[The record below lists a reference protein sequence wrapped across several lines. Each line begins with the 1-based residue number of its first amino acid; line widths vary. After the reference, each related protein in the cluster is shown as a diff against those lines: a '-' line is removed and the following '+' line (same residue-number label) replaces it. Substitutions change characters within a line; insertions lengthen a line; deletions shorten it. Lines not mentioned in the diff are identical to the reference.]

1 MKKLSVLALLSVIAA
16 PAFATDDVVAENVM
30 EAPVTETAVVPQL
43 TDEEKLKLKQEFKD
57 EIKAELRQ
65 EYQDEKHRREIA
77 FPNGV
82 QIGVGASF
90 TSGLN
95 GFVGYANKDFDSFW
109 AKRFGVRFDFATT
122 RPIRSAVNGAIDSL
136 VDDGID
142 IGNGLTVD
150 KGKFEAHHYAALVD
164 FYPFG
169 DTWLLGGWRLSGGY
183 FMGELEMSADVAG
196 KIDGVDG
203 YYEFELS
210 GNKYAYAGNSVHG
223 TSKLDW
229 KYRGP
234 YVGTG
239 FDIGLFSGFK
249 LYVDAGVVFTN
260 KYAELSLDVPTDNLK
275 QWNGTEWGS
284 VDVPELNT
292 VIAKTLSDAQDELD
306 DYKFYP
312 MIKMGFMYRF

>member
-1 MKKLSVLALLSVIAA
+1 MKKLSVLALLSVIAS
-16 PAFATDDVVAENVM
+16 PAFATDDVVPENVVESDVV
-30 EAPVTETAVVPQL
+30 EASAMPRL
-43 TDEEKLKLKQEFKD
+43 TDAEKLKLKQEFKD
-57 EIKAELRQ
+57 EIKAELKQ
-65 EYQDEKHRREIA
+65 EYKDKQHHDEIA

-82 QIGVGASF
+82 QIGAGVSL

-122 RPIRSAVNGAIDSL
+122 RPIRSTVNGAIDSL
-136 VDDGID
+136 MDDGID

-150 KGKFEAHHYAALVD
+150 NGKFEAHHYAALVD

-196 KIDGVDG
+196 KTDGVDG

-210 GNKYAYAGNSVHG
+210 GNKYAYTGNTVHG

-234 YVGTG
+234 YLGTG

-249 LYVDAGVVFTN
+249 IYVDAGVVFTN
-260 KYAELSLDVPTDNLK
+260 RAAQLSLDVPTDNLK
-275 QWNGTEWGS
+275 QWNGASWDT
-284 VDVPELNT
+284 VNVPELDT
-292 VIAKTLSDAQDELD
+292 VIQETLSDAQSELD
-306 DYKFYP
+306 DYEFYP